1 MRYAITV
8 NDFLIY
14 GSLLG
19 SSFLSATLLPG
30 SSEAVLIALL
40 VAQKGS
46 VYGLLLAASVGNTL
60 GGLTNIF
67 LGRLMPQNGQGR
79 WHDTALTWLHRW
91 GPAALIFSWLPVAG
105 DLLCVLAGWLRFSW
119 LPCVLFLA
127 LGKTLRYI
135 FIAIATIQGME
146 WWH

>member
-1 MRYAITV
+1 M
-8 NDFLIY
+8 NEFLTY
-14 GSLLG
+14 GSLFG

-40 VAQKGS
+40 IAQKGS

-60 GGLTNIF
+60 GGLTNIL
-67 LGRLMPQNGQGR
+67 LGRLMPATGQGR
-79 WHDTALTWLHRW
+79 WHDTAMTWLQRW
-91 GPAALIFSWLPVAG
+91 GPAALLFSWLPVVG
-105 DLLCVLAGWLRFSW
+105 DLLCVLAGWLRFSL

-135 FIAIATIQGME
+135 VIATATLQGMQ

>member
-1 MRYAITV
+1 M
-8 NDFLIY
+8 NEFLTY
-14 GSLLG
+14 GSLFG

-40 VAQKGS
+40 IAQKGS

-60 GGLTNIF
+60 GGLTNIL
-67 LGRLMPQNGQGR
+67 LGRLMPATGQGR
-79 WHDTALTWLHRW
+79 WHDTAMTWLQRW
-91 GPAALIFSWLPVAG
+91 GPAALLFSWLPVVG

-119 LPCVLFLA
+119 LPCVLFLS

-135 FIAIATIQGME
+135 VIATATLQGMQ